1 MKRVWMLFLIVI
13 TLLSV
18 TLSSLTGCAP
28 MSDSVPDQNETDG
41 QDAPD
46 ENVNE
51 NGSENKPTAPSD
63 EEREENTPTEEEEP
77 MKLTFG
83 SYNIK
88 HGADD
93 LPLLSRIAGNI
104 TKYGM
109 DVVGLQEVDQMT
121 TRVGGVDTMKTLSE
135 ATGYP
140 YYAFFK
146 AISYKGGEYGVGILS
161 NYPIV
166 ETERI
171 ELESLTYEQRVLGRA
186 CIDVNGERIQFF
198 VTHLSYENKEIRT
211 TQFAEVAE
219 VLAGY
224 DNYVL
229 TGDFNTSDFSEYSV
243 LPNVNA
249 VNKASKHV
257 VTFPGNSSSIDNI
270 VYSNSA
276 WSFEAPKT
284 VTESYSDHYALYAK
298 GTYLGIKEN

>member
-1 MKRVWMLFLIVI
+1 MKRVWMIWLVVVIV
-13 TLLSV
+13 LSV
-18 TLSSLTGCAP
+18 ILSSLLGCEP
-28 MSDSVPDQNETDG
+28 DSPPNQNGDPEQNVPEENDNQPDPEREPDTPSSDS
-41 QDAPD
+41 
-46 ENVNE
+46 
-51 NGSENKPTAPSD
+51 
-63 EEREENTPTEEEEP
+63 EENTPIVEEEP

-83 SYNIK
+83 TYNIK

-93 LPLLSRIAGNI
+93 LPALSRIANNI
-104 TKYGM
+104 TKHGM

-161 NYPIV
+161 KYPIV

-171 ELESLTYEQRVLGRA
+171 ALESSTYEQRVLGRA
-186 CIDVNGERIQFF
+186 CIDVNGEQIQFF
-198 VTHLSYENKEIRT
+198 VTHLSYETKEIRT
-211 TQFAEVAE
+211 TQFAELAE
-219 VLAGY
+219 VLANY
-224 DNYVL
+224 ENYVL
-229 TGDFNTSDFSEYSV
+229 TGDFNTSDFSEYAV

-249 VNKASKHV
+249 VNKASRHV
-257 VTFPGNSSSIDNI
+257 VTFPSSSSSIDNI
-270 VYSNSA
+270 VYSNVA

-298 GTYLGIKEN
+298 GTYLGMKEE